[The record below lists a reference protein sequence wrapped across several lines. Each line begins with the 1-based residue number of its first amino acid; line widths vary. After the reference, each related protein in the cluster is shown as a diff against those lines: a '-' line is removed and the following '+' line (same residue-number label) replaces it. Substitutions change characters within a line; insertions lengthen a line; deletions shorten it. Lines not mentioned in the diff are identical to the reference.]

1 MKNYYYYATALTVTI
16 GANLVESRWI
26 DYEHWTVPDDPKIH
40 IFRSW
45 QARKGWLSHYMRI
58 KIDATF
64 GKYWIR
70 IQSGDFG
77 IYRMTYPN
85 RIRF

>member
-1 MKNYYYYATALTVTI
+1 MKNYYYATALTGTI

-45 QARKGWLSHYMRI
+45 QAHKVWLSHRMGI
-58 KIDATF
+58 KIDATL

-77 IYRMTYPN
+77 IYRMTYPI
-85 RIRF
+85 RIHF